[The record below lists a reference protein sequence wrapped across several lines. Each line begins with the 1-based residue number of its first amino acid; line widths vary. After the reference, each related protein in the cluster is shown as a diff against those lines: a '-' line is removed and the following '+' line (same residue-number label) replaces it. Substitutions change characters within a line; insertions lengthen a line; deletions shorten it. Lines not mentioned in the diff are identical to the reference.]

1 MKKAQNTFASIRYY
15 KKYNLLLFG
24 FFSLSLMVLTLLRL
38 LLKFQKSKM
47 LLISERWDVLSQYL
61 PGTPTKGFNTIVTA
75 NIELQETYFFVTK
88 IAMSSILIIGIA
100 LTGTLLYHRRQDIKA
115 LLSLGLSLWRISFQL
130 IIEALFPIIFS
141 FLGVLLVMLLSQNF
155 IKEETMS
162 INEQL
167 FSKELPFEIV
177 IKSHNDLENTDQT
190 NKKLLLPFN
199 AEAFYSIET
208 SESTFG
214 SLQLTTEVARSFVQL
229 FLLSLLFITLTSI
242 ASVFYLQKNMYA

>member
-38 LLKFQKSKM
+38 LLKFQKNKM

-75 NIELQETYFFVTK
+75 NIELQEKYFFVTK
-88 IAMSSILIIGIA
+88 ITMSSILIIGIT

-115 LLSLGLSLWRISFQL
+115 LLSLGLSIWRISFQL

-141 FLGVLLVMLLSQNF
+141 FFTVMIGLLIFQSQ
-155 IKEETMS
+155 IKDQAMS
-162 INEQL
+162 INDQL
-167 FSKELPFEIV
+167 FTNELPYEV
-177 IKSHNDLENTDQT
+177 ILNNEFDLTTGGENSH
-190 NKKLLLPFN
+190 KLLLPFN
-199 AEAFYSIET
+199 AHSFYSVDT
-208 SESTFG
+208 TESSFG
-214 SLQLTTEVARSFVQL
+214 SLQLLKEFSQ
-229 FLLSLLFITLTSI
+229 SFITLFLINLLIITFTSSG
-242 ASVFYLQKNMYA
+242 SVFYLYKNLYH